1 MSRSCAVY
9 PPVVSARFVHK
20 QERMTETSSTISV
33 HILYFA
39 IMRDLLQKSEETLQ
53 VPAGTVTGDLFPLV
67 TRDQPR
73 LAALQRSVMVM
84 VNEAY
89 ATSDQPL
96 QDGDEVA
103 FIPPVSG
110 GSHPDH
116 TLFRVTAD
124 ELDPREV
131 EAMVAGNDAGAIVT
145 FTGTVRD
152 NARDQDVIGLDY
164 EAYAPAAVKMLAQIG
179 AEVADRWPGVRIAIS
194 HRTGY
199 LLPGVASVVIACAS
213 SHREAA
219 FEACAYAIH
228 RIKEIVPIWKK
239 EHYASGA
246 VWIGSEL
253 DYQIETGRIDGPPAE

>member
-1 MSRSCAVY
+1 
-9 PPVVSARFVHK
+9 
-20 QERMTETSSTISV
+20 MTQSSTITV
-33 HILYFA
+33 HVLYFA
-39 IMRDLLQKSEETLQ
+39 IMRDLLNKNQETLHLPQ
-53 VPAGTVTGDLFPLV
+53 GTVVGDLFPLV

-89 ATSDQPL
+89 AKHDRQL
-96 QDGDEVA
+96 QDGDEIA

-110 GSHPDH
+110 GDHPAPR
-116 TLFRVTAD
+116 LFRVTAD
-124 ELDPREV
+124 ELDPRDV
-131 EAMVAGNDAGAIVT
+131 ESLVAGNDAGAIVT

-152 NARDQDVIGLDY
+152 NARERDVTGLDY
-164 EAYAPAAVKMLAQIG
+164 EAYVPAAEKMLAQIG
-179 AEVADRWPGVRIAIS
+179 AEVADQWPGVRIAIT

-199 LLPGVASVVIACAS
+199 LVPGVASVVIACAS

-219 FEACAYAIH
+219 FEACAFAIH

-239 EHYASGA
+239 EHYADGA

-253 DYQIETGRIDGPPAE
+253 DYQIETGRIEAPSAEENNTIRP